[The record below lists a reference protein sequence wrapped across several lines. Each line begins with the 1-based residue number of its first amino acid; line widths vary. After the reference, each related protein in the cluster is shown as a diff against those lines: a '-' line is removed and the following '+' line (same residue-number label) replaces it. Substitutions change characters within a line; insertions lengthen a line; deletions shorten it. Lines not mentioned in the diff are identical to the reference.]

1 MKRNLTL
8 YLFFFILKLPSS
20 FKNILQGIV
29 FLNLLNDQAPLTNIL
44 HGHEFDCVPFQ
55 PSFFWTEN
63 FSSGLTILFLW
74 SVPLS
79 FQASLTVLWPWWNVL
94 NRTMISTP
102 SSETLFILFKD
113 LTKLYNPVF
122 FNQFFSMLSLP
133 FGRSFELPLHTGL
146 SSRNSWHRFRYQVSP
161 WTKVIQESNSYY
173 QQSLD
178 YISPDIACYTCRSW
192 NVSSVILP
200 ITKCSCKIHPS
211 PWNSFRVICKLT
223 DLSQCS
229 HHGPSSS
236 RGPHPSSRYNGSHGS
251 LVLSLLFF

>member
-122 FNQFFSMLSLP
+122 LINFFQCYLCHLVDLLSCHSIPDYLQEIVDTDSDIKFLP
-133 FGRSFELPLHTGL
+133 G
-146 SSRNSWHRFRYQVSP
+146 Q
-161 WTKVIQESNSYY
+161 K
-173 QQSLD
+173 
-178 YISPDIACYTCRSW
+178 
-192 NVSSVILP
+192 
-200 ITKCSCKIHPS
+200 
-211 PWNSFRVICKLT
+211 
-223 DLSQCS
+223 
-229 HHGPSSS
+229 
-236 RGPHPSSRYNGSHGS
+236 
-251 LVLSLLFF
+251 